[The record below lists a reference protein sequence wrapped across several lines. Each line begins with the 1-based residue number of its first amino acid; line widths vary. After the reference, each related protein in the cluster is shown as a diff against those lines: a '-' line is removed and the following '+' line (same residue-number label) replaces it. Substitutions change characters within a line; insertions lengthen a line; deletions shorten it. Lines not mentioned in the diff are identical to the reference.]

1 VTWKDHPQL
10 PTWRPYG
17 WTSPRLTV
25 QQREEIKQR
34 YADGETAV
42 ALALEFGVSGATVRN
57 VVSAR

>member
-1 VTWKDHPQL
+1 
-10 PTWRPYG
+10 
-17 WTSPRLTV
+17 V